1 MKTHSK
7 GVSSLLDI
15 LENCDFNILFEFSG
29 WLVGKGKSK
38 SEKPK
43 NRFKAFF
50 QIEWMNKKSTTI
62 FCF

>member
-15 LENCDFNILFEFSG
+15 LENCDFKILFEFSG

-43 NRFKAFF
+43 NRFKASF
-50 QIEWMNKKSTTI
+50 QIE
-62 FCF
+62 